1 MTTFMKSSG
10 YYESYNNGDINDLKS
25 FDITYDG
32 DVAFTKF
39 TDNQEVY
46 YSLLNNNEIKNI
58 VDDVSN
64 ILKMPNNKHSLSL
77 RLLKDFPINKKAI
90 TPLTSFKSRRT
101 TNKSRPS
108 LRSTRK
114 KRTSVKSIDKTIY

>member
-64 ILKMPNNKHSLSL
+64 ILKIPNNKHSLSL
-77 RLLKDFPINKKAI
+77 RLLKDFPINKKTI
-90 TPLTSFKSRRT
+90 TPLT
-101 TNKSRPS
+101 N
-108 LRSTRK
+108 
-114 KRTSVKSIDKTIY
+114 I